1 MKKVLAILLICIA
14 SMQTWAQRAPKAASF
29 SFQGVNVAQVV
40 QLIYGEVLASPYVI
54 DPDVLTDA
62 RMVSFRYS
70 NEKGDIKV
78 FLTAFLDSLGYAVL
92 NKAGVDYV
100 TKRRPEEKVA
110 LPAIEEENFVYRP
123 LHRDTNYIAR
133 LLAPMF
139 KGGFSVNRAVAGT
152 GGVKSDKTPP
162 EGSAGALLDQNAD
175 VLVFSGTDKEITK
188 LKKLLPQ
195 VDFSLGE
202 VLVRGVVYEVT
213 TSEKDGSA
221 FGLLASIASGKL
233 GIGIGSAN
241 PIGNFVQLKNASLDV
256 VYAMLAT
263 DNRFKVMSSPSM
275 RIRSG
280 SNGKFSVG
288 QDVPV
293 LGSISYPTGAG
304 QAVQS
309 VEYRSSGV
317 IFDIAPTVR
326 EGVID
331 LNIDQQLSNF
341 ITTTTGVNN
350 SPTLTKRALKT
361 SVGVQDGDLIVLGG
375 LTETKEGNTHDGFSF
390 LPKFLHLGSKE
401 NSKSEILLVLQ
412 VNRI

>member
-1 MKKVLAILLICIA
+1 MKCIA
-14 SMQTWAQRAPKAASF
+14 ALLLLCLALTQSWAQSAAKPSSF
-29 SFQGVNVAQVV
+29 NFQAVNVAQVV

-62 RMVSFRYS
+62 RTVSFRYS
-70 NEKGDIKV
+70 NEKGDIK
-78 FLTAFLDSLGYAVL
+78 AFLASFLESLGYVVQ
-92 NKAGVDYV
+92 NRNGVDYV
-100 TKRRPEEKVA
+100 AKRKPEEKAVA
-110 LPAIEEENFVYRP
+110 SAIEDENFVYRP
-123 LHRDTNYIAR
+123 MHRDTNYIAR

-139 KGGFSVNRAVAGT
+139 KGGFSVNRTVPGT
-152 GGVKSDKTPP
+152 GNVKSDKTPP
-162 EGSAGALLDQNAD
+162 EGSAAALSDQNAD
-175 VLVFSGTDKEITK
+175 VLVFSGTDKEISK

-195 VDFSLGE
+195 VDFAVGE
-202 VLVRGVVYEVT
+202 VVVRGVVYEVT
-213 TSEKDGSA
+213 TSDKDGSA
-221 FGLLASIASGKL
+221 FGLLASLAKGKL
-233 GIGIGSAN
+233 SLGLGSAN
-241 PIGNFVQLKNASLDV
+241 PIGNFIQLKNASLDA
-256 VYAMLAT
+256 VYAMLST

-280 SNGKFSVG
+280 ANGKFSVG

-331 LNIDQQLSNF
+331 LSIDQQLSNF
-341 ITTTTGVNN
+341 ISTTTGVNN

-375 LTETKEGNTHDGFSF
+375 LTETKEGNSHDGLSF
-390 LPKFLHLGSKE
+390 LPKFLHLASKE
-401 NSKSEILLVLQ
+401 SSKSEILLVLQ
-412 VNRI
+412 VVRL

>member
-1 MKKVLAILLICIA
+1 V
-14 SMQTWAQRAPKAASF
+14 
-29 SFQGVNVAQVV
+29 
-40 QLIYGEVLASPYVI
+40 
-54 DPDVLTDA
+54 
-62 RMVSFRYS
+62 
-70 NEKGDIKV
+70 
-78 FLTAFLDSLGYAVL
+78 
-92 NKAGVDYV
+92 
-100 TKRRPEEKVA
+100 PE
-110 LPAIEEENFVYRP
+110 
-123 LHRDTNYIAR
+123 
-133 LLAPMF
+133 
-139 KGGFSVNRAVAGT
+139 
-152 GGVKSDKTPP
+152 GVKPDRPTP
-162 EGSAGALLDQNAD
+162 EGSASALLDQNAD
-175 VLVFSGTDKEITK
+175 VLVFSGTDKEIAK

-195 VDFSLGE
+195 VDFALGE
-202 VLVRGVVYEVT
+202 VVVRGVVYEVT

-263 DNRFKVMSSPSM
+263 DNRFKIMSSPSM

-304 QAVQS
+304 QAVHS

-390 LPKFLHLGSKE
+390 LPKFLHSASKE

-412 VNRI
+412 VDRI

>member
-1 MKKVLAILLICIA
+1 MKRQILACIFCLA
-14 SMQTWAQRAPKAASF
+14 LTQTWAQGAPKPATF
-29 SFQGVNVAQVV
+29 NFQGINVAQVL
-40 QLIYGEVLASPYVI
+40 QLIYGEVLVSPYVI
-54 DPDVLTDA
+54 DPEVLTDA
-62 RMVSFRYS
+62 RMVSFRYGH
-70 NEKGDIKV
+70 EKGDIRV
-78 FLTAFLDSLGYAVL
+78 FLTSFLDSLGYSVE
-92 NKAGVDYV
+92 NRKGVDFIIR
-100 TKRRPEEKVA
+100 TKLVDKIDLV
-110 LPAIEEENFVYRP
+110 EENFVYRP

-133 LLAPMF
+133 LLAPLF
-139 KGGFSVNRAVAGT
+139 KGGFSVNRSIKVPE
-152 GGVKSDKTPP
+152 GVKPDRPPP
-162 EGSAGALLDQNAD
+162 EGSASALLDQNAD
-175 VLVFSGTDKEITK
+175 VLVFSGTDKEIAK

-195 VDFSLGE
+195 VDFALGE
-202 VLVRGVVYEVT
+202 VVVRGVVYEVT
-213 TSEKDGSA
+213 TSEKDGTA
-221 FGLLASIASGKL
+221 FGLLASIASSKL
-233 GIGIGSAN
+233 RIGIGAAN
-241 PIGNFVQLKNASLDV
+241 PIGNFVQLKNASLDA
-256 VYAMLAT
+256 VYAMLAS

-288 QDVPV
+288 QEVPV

-317 IFDIAPTVR
+317 IFDISPTVR

-375 LTETKEGNTHDGFSF
+375 LTETKEGHTNDGLSF
-390 LPKFLHLGSKE
+390 LPKFFHSASKE

-412 VNRI
+412 VQRI

>member
-1 MKKVLAILLICIA
+1 MLFVLCVTVAQ
-14 SMQTWAQRAPKAASF
+14 SWAQTVSKPSSF
-29 SFQGVNVAQVV
+29 NFQAVNVSQVV

-54 DPDVLTDA
+54 DPDVLNDSRT
-62 RMVSFRYS
+62 VSFRYGS
-70 NEKGDIKV
+70 GKGDIKE
-78 FLTAFLDSLGYAVL
+78 FLYEFLESLGYAVQ
-92 NKAGVDYV
+92 NRKGVDYI
-100 TKRRPEEKVA
+100 TKRKPEENA
-110 LPAIEEENFVYRP
+110 HASAIEEHNFVYRP

-139 KGGFSVNRAVAGT
+139 KGGFSVNRAISGT
-152 GGVKSDKTPP
+152 GGIKSDKTPP
-162 EGSAGALLDQNAD
+162 DGSAASLSDQNAD
-175 VLVFSGTDKEITK
+175 VLVFSGTDKEIAK

-195 VDFSLGE
+195 VDFALGE
-202 VLVRGVVYEVT
+202 VVVRGVVYEVT

-221 FGLLASIASGKL
+221 FGLLAGLASGKL
-233 GIGIGSAN
+233 NIGLGTIGA
-241 PIGNFVQLKNASLDV
+241 IGNFIQFKNASIDA
-256 VYAMLAT
+256 VYTMLAN
-263 DNRFKVMSSPSM
+263 DSRFKVMSSPSM

-280 SNGKFSVG
+280 ASGKFSVG

-331 LNIDQQLSNF
+331 LSIDQQLSNF
-341 ITTTTGVNN
+341 IATTTGVNN

-375 LTETKEGNTHDGFSF
+375 LTETKEGNTHDGLSF
-390 LPKFLHLGSKE
+390 LPKFLHSAGKE

-412 VNRI
+412 VQRI